1 MTRNDV
7 AIMAC
12 ISIVIIALFTCVT
25 YVRVA
30 SQHSMVEM
38 VTKGA
43 NPIAVHCAL
52 DGINSINTAV
62 CQVAAGQPLSKSLE
76 K

>member
-12 ISIVIIALFTCVT
+12 ISIVIIALFACVT
-25 YVRVA
+25 YIRVA
-30 SQHSMVEM
+30 NGHSMVEM
-38 VTKGA
+38 VAKGA

-52 DGINSINTAV
+52 DGITSINTAV
-62 CQVAAGQPLSKSLE
+62 CQAAVGQPLSKSLE